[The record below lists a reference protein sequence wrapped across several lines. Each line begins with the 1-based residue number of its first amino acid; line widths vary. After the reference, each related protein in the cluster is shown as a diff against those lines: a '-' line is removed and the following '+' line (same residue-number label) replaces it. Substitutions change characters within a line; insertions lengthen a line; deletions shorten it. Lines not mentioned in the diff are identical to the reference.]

1 MENYKYDKLPL
12 DISKKEIEK
21 NYGLCEKIDFL
32 ILNVIDEDNLSFMT
46 VKEIEDLFE
55 EYKNS
60 NENQLFES
68 YNYEYDEY
76 DEQDYIEEFDVKNL
90 KIEKTNYDIQSI
102 NVKYNNE
109 LFVIYFVPNFK
120 RPYKLNNSNFK
131 IPNLYDNNGDYWTES
146 GLYIFIDKL
155 NYLFYENNLFDDEWN
170 EEELNYINLA
180 SEIINYFKENK
191 SKYFKN

>member
-1 MENYKYDKLPL
+1 MENYKYNKLPL
-12 DISKKEIEK
+12 DISKKELEK

-32 ILNVIDEDNLSFMT
+32 ILNVIDEDNLSFMK

-60 NENQLFES
+60 NKLFES
-68 YNYEYDEY
+68 QDFDEEDF
-76 DEQDYIEEFDVKNL
+76 DEEDFDENFL

-131 IPNLYDNNGDYWTES
+131 IPNLYDNNGDYWNES
-146 GLYIFIDKL
+146 GFYIFIDKL
-155 NYLFYENNLFDDEWN
+155 NYLFYENNLFDDNWN